1 QQLPECGECAG
12 EVFDAAPAQPVAQH
26 GRAGRGNGAGLPG
39 KTRRFH
45 DAPTDPEL
53 YQNIV
58 TAQRVLATRAV
69 RGPGQAAEMARLP
82 VVLKNDLLIKVLQRH
97 GPEFYTIFR

>member
-1 QQLPECGECAG
+1 
-12 EVFDAAPAQPVAQH
+12 
-26 GRAGRGNGAGLPG
+26 GRGNGAGLPG

-97 GPEFYTIFR
+97 GPEFYTIFRLALRQVRPACCGRSPAHRQTRPPRF